1 LQLPLL
7 PLPKTLS
14 SFPTLDEKRER
25 KRKNSSLRIISIRFS
40 ADLDPAAPRVV
51 IADGYL
57 IKLEFCLML
66 FLIQSLLL
74 HLLYFYFLRIC
85 LNPPFHFQAD
95 FVTIQILS
103 SPDCTVAL
111 YDPVVANL
119 YMYNILIFDTISL
132 SKHSFNLFQMIIQL
146 YTFSSI
152 MFV

>member
-1 LQLPLL
+1 MQLPLL

-14 SFPTLDEKRER
+14 SFPTLDGKRER
-25 KRKNSSLRIISIRFS
+25 KQKNSSLRIISIRFS

-95 FVTIQILS
+95 FVTILILS
-103 SPDCTVAL
+103 APQLIAPLHFMTLQLLTYVIYNGYWFLTWYRYRNTV
-111 YDPVVANL
+111 
-119 YMYNILIFDTISL
+119 LI
-132 SKHSFNLFQMIIQL
+132 
-146 YTFSSI
+146 YSI
-152 MFV
+152 W